1 MNKGEMR
8 RLKDLA
14 ELIVDHRLGQLRK
27 AAEAKAQSEAAL
39 DALARP
45 IPEPEGLQ
53 GASAALAGLAYQ
65 RWADARRA
73 EINQVLARQTHLW
86 MEARDD
92 AQTAFG
98 RAEALRALAERL
110 SRNRPR

>member
-1 MNKGEMR
+1 MNKGDMG

-14 ELIVDHRLGQLRK
+14 EMMLDHKLAILRK
-27 AAEAKAQSEAAL
+27 AAEARSQSEAAL
-39 DALARP
+39 AALARP
-45 IPEPEGLQ
+45 LPEADGLE

-92 AQTAFG
+92 AQTA
-98 RAEALRALAERL
+98 LRGLAARQARDER
-110 SRNRPR
+110 R